1 MFVVTAAA
9 VMFTCMSVSAQ
20 QKINTDSLTLVSK
33 ISADQLKLAKLQ
45 NTLEETT
52 RSKQDYALTAQQSA
66 DKNRTAAGR
75 LSDDPTDKKEARNA
89 DNAAGD
95 ARSDAKKA
103 RKASDKLKDLNK
115 DIADLKEKIAKNQ
128 AKLNV
133 YLPVTAAAGGT
144 VLPVPVPDSTQHN

>member
-45 NTLEETT
+45 NTVEETT
-52 RSKQDYALTAQQSA
+52 RSKQDYALSAQQSA

-115 DIADLKEKIAKNQ
+115 EIADLKDKIAKEQ
-128 AKLNV
+128 GKLNV
-133 YLPVTAAAGGT
+133 YLPVTAAA
-144 VLPVPVPDSTQHN
+144 VPLPLPVPDSTQHN